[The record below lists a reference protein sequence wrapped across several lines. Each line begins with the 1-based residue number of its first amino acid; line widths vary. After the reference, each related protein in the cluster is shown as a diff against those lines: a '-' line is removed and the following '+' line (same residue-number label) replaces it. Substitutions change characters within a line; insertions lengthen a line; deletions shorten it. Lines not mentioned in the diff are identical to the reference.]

1 MLSDPLLP
9 SAEIARLDD
18 HPAPFL
24 HDGVIGYTR
33 KHHTIGIL
41 SFDREIAQWLNA
53 AGANEKAVGRHSRF
67 RSVREDVMNLLGRAL
82 FATAICAGFSVSAS
96 AQEIQERTIRWG
108 HLNNT
113 DHPVSMGVQKF
124 AEILLA
130 KSGGK
135 MKVREFAAS
144 QLGNEL
150 QQQSALRGGT
160 QEMLSAS
167 TTSLATVVPEFG
179 LIDFPFLFN
188 TTEQADAL
196 GTGAFGKAMLDTLP
210 AKGLVGLGYWGLG
223 FRNVTN
229 STRPITKLE
238 DFSGLKL
245 RVIPNPVYLE
255 TFAAFKAN
263 PVPMAFGELYS
274 ALETRTVDGQEN
286 PYTVILS
293 NKFYEVQKYVSAT
306 NHTFTL
312 NIILVSKAFWDK
324 LSPAEQQLMR
334 EAYEESRGYQKEQT
348 RIQTE
353 KALAELQAKGMQYNP
368 IAPEETDRMRKTAQP
383 VVEKISAN
391 LRPETVKLFNQE
403 VERIRKEVK

>member
-1 MLSDPLLP
+1 M
-9 SAEIARLDD
+9 RL
-18 HPAPFL
+18 
-24 HDGVIGYTR
+24 
-33 KHHTIGIL
+33 
-41 SFDREIAQWLNA
+41 
-53 AGANEKAVGRHSRF
+53 
-67 RSVREDVMNLLGRAL
+67 
-82 FATAICAGFSVSAS
+82 FSVLSAAVLGATLFVGAGS
-96 AQEIQERTIRWG
+96 AQEVQERTIRWG

-113 DHPVSMGVQKF
+113 DHPVSFGVQKF

-196 GTGAFGKAMLDTLP
+196 ATGKFGKAMMDTLP
-210 AKGLVGLGYWGLG
+210 SKGLIGLGYWGLG

-255 TFAAFKAN
+255 SF
-263 PVPMAFGELYS
+263 S
-274 ALETRTVDGQEN
+274 
-286 PYTVILS
+286 
-293 NKFYEVQKYVSAT
+293 
-306 NHTFTL
+306 
-312 NIILVSKAFWDK
+312 
-324 LSPAEQQLMR
+324 
-334 EAYEESRGYQKEQT
+334 
-348 RIQTE
+348 
-353 KALAELQAKGMQYNP
+353 
-368 IAPEETDRMRKTAQP
+368 
-383 VVEKISAN
+383 
-391 LRPETVKLFNQE
+391 
-403 VERIRKEVK
+403 